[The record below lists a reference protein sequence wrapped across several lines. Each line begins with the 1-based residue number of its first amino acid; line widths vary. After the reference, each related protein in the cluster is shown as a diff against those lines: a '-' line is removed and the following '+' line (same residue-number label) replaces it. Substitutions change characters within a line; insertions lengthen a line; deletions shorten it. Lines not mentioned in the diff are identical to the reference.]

1 MKVRKLLY
9 VLTLGVL
16 SVLTACEGLP
26 LPPLPPTPIAAPA
39 TATTPPGVATPTPG
53 LPPDGDPA
61 TATAGPRAAAPEPE
75 PARRVQ
81 ACYQMRSPEV
91 PRGSLGDPLFPQLG
105 NSGYDVTHYSLDLV
119 ADLAADTIS
128 GTAVLQA
135 QALLDLA
142 EFNLDFEGFTIRAL
156 TVNDAPAQYR
166 RAGRE
171 LSIMPPS
178 PLRAGQHFTV
188 AVVYQG
194 VPEPTDDNGAPF
206 LVGWRHYAGGV
217 YVASQPSGAATW
229 YPVNDHPCD
238 KATYTLR
245 ITVPEPYVVAANG
258 LLQSTTDN
266 GDTTTY
272 VWETRNPLASYL
284 VTVNIAEFTQQTG
297 TGPEGLPIRN
307 YFPQTLA
314 ADLEDDFA
322 RTPQMIELFNRLF
335 GPYPFEAYG
344 VVVADTDIGFALET
358 QTLSLFGR
366 GDSSEPGR
374 GEIIV
379 AHELAHQWF
388 GDSVSLASWQDIWLN
403 EGFAT
408 YAQWLWLE
416 ETQGRAAFDRQVRL
430 AYSTMQQRALPPPG
444 SPPPGGLFN
453 AGVYLRGGL
462 TLHVLRLR
470 VGDDTFFRI
479 LQTYAAR
486 YHNSNA
492 TTADFIALAE
502 EISGTELDALFAA
515 WLYDEALPEIPEMEL
530 RTP

>member
-1 MKVRKLLY
+1 MKLRNLLH
-9 VLTLGVL
+9 VLTLGAL
-16 SVLTACEGLP
+16 TVLTACTIFP
-26 LPPLPPTPIAAPA
+26 LPEMPPTPVTAPA
-39 TATTPPGVATPTPG
+39 TATVPPGVATPTPD
-53 LPPDGDPA
+53 PPADTAPA
-61 TATAGPRAAAPEPE
+61 TATGGLPTASPEPGRRAQACAQMRGTGVPRA
-75 PARRVQ
+75 
-81 ACYQMRSPEV
+81 
-91 PRGSLGDPLFPQLG
+91 GLGDPLFPGLG
-105 NSGYDVTHYSLDLV
+105 NSGYDVTHYTLDLV

-128 GTAVLQA
+128 GTTVLQA

-156 TVNDAPAQYR
+156 TVNDAPAQYK

-178 PLRAGQHFTV
+178 PLRAGQRFTV
-188 AVVYQG
+188 AVAYYG
-194 VPEPTDDNGAPF
+194 VPEPTADNGAPF
-206 LVGWRHYAGGV
+206 LVGWRHYEGGV

-245 ITVPEPYVVAANG
+245 ITVPQPYVVAANG
-258 LLQSTTDN
+258 LLQSATDN
-266 GDTTTY
+266 GATTTY
-272 VWETRNPLASYL
+272 VWEARDPMASYL
-284 VTVNIAEFTQQTG
+284 VTVNIAEFTQQTAA
-297 TGPEGLPIRN
+297 GPGGLPIRN
-307 YFPQTLA
+307 YFPQRLA
-314 ADLEDDFA
+314 ADLADDFA
-322 RTPQMIELFNRLF
+322 RTPEMITLYDRLF

-344 VVVADTDIGFALET
+344 VVVADTQVGFALET

-366 GDSSEPGR
+366 DDSSEPGR
-374 GEIIV
+374 GELIV

-388 GDSVSLASWQDIWLN
+388 GNSVSLASWLDIWLN

-408 YAQWLWLE
+408 YAQWLWVE
-416 ETQGRAAFDRQVRL
+416 ETQGREAFDRQVRM
-430 AYSTMQQRALPPPG
+430 AYSTIQQRDLPPPG
-444 SPPPGGLFN
+444 NPPPNGLFS

-492 TTADFIALAE
+492 TTADFVALAE
-502 EISGTELDALFAA
+502 EISGTELQALVAA